1 MKLNDTLATK
11 EVTCVYISD
20 GGIYHKVNGTKNT
33 DGTYTFV
40 TGHFSSYAIMA
51 LDEADEVIA
60 EQTSK
65 VKELAG
71 KIQLKAR
78 SVKTAKGNIKV
89 RLKITKGADSFK
101 ALEDMG
107 YTLKYQF
114 YRSTEMRK
122 NYKYKFE
129 TLGAPYTNTD
139 AKKGNRYYYKARIVV
154 YDEEGNLI
162 TKTDLKKCWYAT
174 RIR

>member
-1 MKLNDTLATK
+1 
-11 EVTCVYISD
+11 
-20 GGIYHKVNGTKNT
+20 
-33 DGTYTFV
+33 
-40 TGHFSSYAIMA
+40 MA
-51 LDEADEVIA
+51 LDEADEVIK
-60 EQTSK
+60 EQTAK
-65 VKELAG
+65 AKEFAD

-78 SVKTAKGNIKV
+78 SVKTTKGNIKV
-89 RLKITKGADSFK
+89 TLKITKGEDSFK

-122 NYKYKFE
+122 NYKAKFE

-139 AKKGNRYYYKARIVV
+139 AKKGTRYYYKARIAV
-154 YDEEGNLI
+154 YDTEGNLV

-174 RIR
+174 RIK